1 MFLLHE
7 VLRVR
12 VPSRRDLE
20 EVLAAA
26 RAGYFVELVLRTGLL
41 AYLGVVN
48 LDLDE
53 DAGGAPLGDW
63 PELVDGVEVE
73 RNLLFDSLV
82 LQFSELRGRRRASS
96 TSWAQGRSRPRRSKT
111 SPRPSTSARWPV
123 GRNS

>member
-73 RNLLFDSLV
+73 RNLRRRENLV
-82 LQFSELRGRRRASS
+82 LQFSEL
-96 TSWAQGRSRPRRSKT
+96 KT
-111 SPRPSTSARWPV
+111 VRIFVERFEDVAHGLPSF
-123 GRNS
+123 

>member
-7 VLRVR
+7 VLRVG

-63 PELVDGVEVE
+63 PELVAGVEVE
-73 RNLLFDSLV
+73 RNLRLHHHIP
-82 LQFSELRGRRRASS
+82 GRRP
-96 TSWAQGRSRPRRSKT
+96 RSLLVFVGLSRFERRKLA
-111 SPRPSTSARWPV
+111 PC
-123 GRNS
+123 